1 MAGDARTDNF
11 MLSVATVMVGP
22 QNKLYQLNPAEHSLG
37 LVKNFTVEST
47 KDRTDLTQ
55 GRQGDLVFSMTTSSE
70 TRISCEVYEYTPQ
83 NLAYALSLDGSSL
96 TAVTGDTR
104 TLTAPSTF
112 ATGIHTLNVGTA
124 VGTYQ
129 ALAVGQYVTLRNPAT
144 ENILF
149 GKLTEVSNLASGTVK
164 VDIGDNSTPLPAGTV
179 LSRVHVM
186 SIGSTAD
193 DANFA
198 AKITGQLANGV
209 WVTLLFPKVRISSGL
224 NMAFQ
229 TDNYGNMPF
238 EMRPLKVLQSDPFYN
253 DFAALGNT
261 QGKLL
266 MDTVKSPVVG

>member
-11 MLSVATVMVGP
+11 MLSTATVMIGP
-22 QNKLYQLNPAEHSLG
+22 QADLYKLTPETHSLG
-37 LVKNFTVEST
+37 LVKNFTIDSK

-70 TRISCEVYEYTPQ
+70 TNISCEVYEYTAQ
-83 NLAYALSLDGSSL
+83 NLAYALSLDGSSY
-96 TAVTGDTR
+96 AEVTGSTR
-104 TLTAPSTF
+104 ALVAASTY
-112 ATGIHTLNVGTA
+112 AAGIHTLNVGTA
-124 VGTYQ
+124 PGTYQ
-129 ALAVGQYVTLRNPAT
+129 ALAVGNYVTLRNPAN

-149 GKLTEVSNLASGTVK
+149 GKLTEVSNLASGTIK
-164 VDIGDNSTPLPAGTV
+164 VDVGNFDTPLPIGTV
-179 LSRVHVM
+179 VSRVHVM
-186 SIGSTAD
+186 NIGSTAD

-198 AKITGQLANGV
+198 AKVIGQLANGT

-238 EMRPLKVLQSDPFYN
+238 EMRPLKVLQTDPFYN
-253 DFAALGNT
+253 DFANLGKT

-266 MDTVKSPVVG
+266 LDTAKSAVV